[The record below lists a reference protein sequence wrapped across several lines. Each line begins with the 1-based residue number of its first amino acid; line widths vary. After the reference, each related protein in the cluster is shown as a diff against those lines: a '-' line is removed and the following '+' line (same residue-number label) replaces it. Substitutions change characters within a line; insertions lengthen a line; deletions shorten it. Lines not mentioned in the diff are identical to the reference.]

1 MEFSSIRFNR
11 GEAASRRDDMESLIY
26 MMLYLLKGSLP
37 WSEMANNQKKTEN
50 DRTRSVLKL
59 KQEISE

>member
-1 MEFSSIRFNR
+1 
-11 GEAASRRDDMESLIY
+11 MESLIY